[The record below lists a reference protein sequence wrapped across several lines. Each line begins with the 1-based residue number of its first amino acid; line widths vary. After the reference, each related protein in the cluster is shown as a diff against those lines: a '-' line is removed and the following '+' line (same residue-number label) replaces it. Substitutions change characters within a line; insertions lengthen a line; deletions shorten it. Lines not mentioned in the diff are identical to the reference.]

1 MPDCYFQH
9 CSTHCQIK
17 NLRSMS
23 VLFIWFLSTTWTTHD
38 VRSISPRSIQLSP
51 VGSELGWGLLADQS
65 ESRKFLCPNM
75 ERLCA
80 ALKSAAKIHVQCF
93 AKIYS
98 SISRLCDNQSLQ
110 SHLLGSK
117 NDKKNIESS
126 SCSKEGCLQSIE
138 RLKAQPASRQWDLHV
153 TSGDHFEAAKS
164 CTTQT
169 FYTMF
174 L

>member
-1 MPDCYFQH
+1 M
-9 CSTHCQIK
+9 
-17 NLRSMS
+17 
-23 VLFIWFLSTTWTTHD
+23 
-38 VRSISPRSIQLSP
+38 
-51 VGSELGWGLLADQS
+51 GSELGWGLLADQS

-80 ALKSAAKIHVQCF
+80 ALKLAAKIHVQCF
-93 AKIYS
+93 TKMYS
-98 SISRLCDNQSLQ
+98 SVSRLCNNKSLQ
-110 SHLLGSK
+110 SHLQCTGVQKRQGKVL
-117 NDKKNIESS
+117 NLTS
-126 SCSKEGCLQSIE
+126 SCSEEGCLQSIE
-138 RLKAQPASRQWDLHV
+138 RLKAQPANRQWDLHV

>member
-1 MPDCYFQH
+1 M
-9 CSTHCQIK
+9 
-17 NLRSMS
+17 
-23 VLFIWFLSTTWTTHD
+23 
-38 VRSISPRSIQLSP
+38 
-51 VGSELGWGLLADQS
+51 GSELGWGLLADQL

-93 AKIYS
+93 AKMYTVQFQGFAI
-98 SISRLCDNQSLQ
+98 ISRYKVTYWGPNMTRKS
-110 SHLLGSK
+110 
-117 NDKKNIESS
+117 IESS
-126 SCSKEGCLQSIE
+126 SCCKEGYLQSIE
-138 RLKAQPASRQWDLHV
+138 RLKAQPASLQWDLHV